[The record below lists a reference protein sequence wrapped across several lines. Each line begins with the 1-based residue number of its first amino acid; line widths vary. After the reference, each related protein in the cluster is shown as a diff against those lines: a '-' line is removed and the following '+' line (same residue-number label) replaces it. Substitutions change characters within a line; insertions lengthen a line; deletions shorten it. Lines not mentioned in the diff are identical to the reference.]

1 MVSKS
6 GLIRGAI
13 TALVWILIGAGAA
26 HAHGGMAGPDELG
39 PPVGMSVG
47 IGLACYYL
55 ITLWPSRRRDDDS
68 RKSSGKMTRR
78 AAK

>member
-6 GLIRGAI
+6 GLIRGVSVGLLW
-13 TALVWILIGAGAA
+13 TVIGARVA

-39 PPVGMSVG
+39 PPVGISVA

-55 ITLWPSRRRDDDS
+55 ITLWPARPREDDRR
-68 RKSSGKMTRR
+68 SSGKMDRR
-78 AAK
+78 TAK